1 MELANSFEGFGRIGH
16 RVQPYV
22 SAREHRPGIPQKL
35 KSFRDNQ

>member
-22 SAREHRPGIPQKL
+22 SAREHRAWDTAETEEFQ
-35 KSFRDNQ
+35 R